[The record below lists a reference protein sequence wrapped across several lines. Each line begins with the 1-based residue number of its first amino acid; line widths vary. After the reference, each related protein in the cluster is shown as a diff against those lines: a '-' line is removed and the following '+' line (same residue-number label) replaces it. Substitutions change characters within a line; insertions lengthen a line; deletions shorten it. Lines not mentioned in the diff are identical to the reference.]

1 MAIFDVMGPI
11 MIGPSSS
18 RTAGASGVLPGAY
31 LTIADRRHVAGE
43 RVIQGLFVAGG
54 IGECI
59 AIQASLS
66 GSQHGCQAENGS
78 ASAMT
83 AVASAEMA
91 LAGIRTVIPFD
102 EVVQAMGRVG
112 RDMASSLKETSLEQR

>member
-11 MIGPSSS
+11 IIGPSSS

-31 LTIADRRHVAGE
+31 LTIADPRHVAGE